1 MPALHERLG
10 QAELAELHG
19 THGAVPDRATL
30 NFAELLRELLAELAG
45 QNEHV
50 HKDRQEHDPEPAQDI
65 NHLLAG
71 SRHDQGDDDKHEGPE
86 HQVFAQAE
94 ARIHVVAGVALLR
107 PLVAQGQELLVTGVE
122 GLAHLR
128 PLVLDCL
135 ALSRLGGLAVL
146 GHQGPFA
153 GCFLGFA
160 LGRGRTLAQR
170 GILPGC
176 RFSGLLVYC
185 LLRRRRFLFTSEH
198 FNRIPCSQRGFG
210 AGIVFAMTPTPA
222 ANPSDAREPGP
233 GHPAGVINAD
243 ALRLSVTRSFD
254 ATLDRLKELV
264 AIPGIAWPSFDPAPL
279 EASAQAV
286 AELLRAAGLKEVQV
300 LRSIKEDGTPGG
312 PAVVARRQAA
322 NGKPTILLYAH
333 HDVQPPGDPAL
344 WETEPF
350 AAVERDGRLYGR
362 GAADDKAGI
371 MAHVAAYAAA
381 AEVLGREFGLG
392 VTFFFEGEEEAGS
405 PTFRSFLETHRE
417 LLRADVI
424 VVADSSNWKVG
435 IPALTTSL
443 RGLVDGTIEVQV
455 LEHAVHSGLF
465 GGPVLDAPT
474 LLSRLIAT
482 FHDEQGNVAIAG
494 LVSSETVGVELTE
507 AEYRADSSVLDGVRL
522 AGTGSIA
529 ARLWTK
535 PALSII
541 GFDAPAV
548 DVASNTL
555 LPRARAKFSLR
566 LAPGQ
571 APAAA
576 MEAMRRHVEANGPFG
591 AKVVFTPGESGN
603 PFLADTS
610 STAAKFAMWALGEA
624 WGVPAVEMGIGGSIP
639 FIADLMD
646 LYPDVQILVTGVED
660 PDSRAHSAN
669 ESLHIGDFRNAIVAE
684 ALLLAR
690 LNAEGLA

>member
-1 MPALHERLG
+1 MTPNPAPTPYDARTPDGGTPGSGPSVRSVDGAGLR
-10 QAELAELHG
+10 QA
-19 THGAVPDRATL
+19 
-30 NFAELLRELLAELAG
+30 
-45 QNEHV
+45 
-50 HKDRQEHDPEPAQDI
+50 
-65 NHLLAG
+65 
-71 SRHDQGDDDKHEGPE
+71 
-86 HQVFAQAE
+86 
-94 ARIHVVAGVALLR
+94 VASSFDS
-107 PLVAQGQELLVTGVE
+107 T
-122 GLAHLR
+122 
-128 PLVLDCL
+128 
-135 ALSRLGGLAVL
+135 LSRLK
-146 GHQGPFA
+146 
-153 GCFLGFA
+153 
-160 LGRGRTLAQR
+160 
-170 GILPGC
+170 
-176 RFSGLLVYC
+176 
-185 LLRRRRFLFTSEH
+185 
-198 FNRIPCSQRGFG
+198 
-210 AGIVFAMTPTPA
+210 
-222 ANPSDAREPGP
+222 D
-233 GHPAGVINAD
+233 
-243 ALRLSVTRSFD
+243 
-254 ATLDRLKELV
+254 LV

-279 EASAQAV
+279 DASAAAV
-286 AELLRAAGLKEVQV
+286 ADLLRKAGLDEVQI
-300 LRSIKEDGTPGG
+300 LRSNKEDGTPGG

-322 NGKPTILLYAH
+322 AGKPTILLYAH
-333 HDVQPPGDPAL
+333 HDVQPPGDPGL
-344 WETEPF
+344 WESEPF
-350 AAVERDGRLYGR
+350 AAVERNGRLYGR

-371 MAHVAAYAAA
+371 MAHVAAYTAAS
-381 AEVLGREFGLG
+381 EVLGEEFGLG

-405 PTFRSFLETHRE
+405 PTFRTFLETHRE

-435 IPALTTSL
+435 VPALTTSL

-455 LEHAVHSGLF
+455 LEHAVHSGMF

-482 FHDEQGNVAIAG
+482 LHDADGNVAIDG
-494 LVSSETVGVELTE
+494 LVGYDNAGVDLTE
-507 AEYRADSSVLDGVRL
+507 AEYRTDSSVLDGVRL

-571 APAAA
+571 EPAAA
-576 MEAMRRHVEANGPFG
+576 MDAVRRHVETNAPFG

-603 PFLADTS
+603 SFLADTS
-610 STAAKFAMWALGEA
+610 SAAAKSAMWALGEA

-639 FIADLMD
+639 FISDLVD

-669 ESLHIGDFRNAIVAE
+669 ESLHIGDFKNAVVAE

-690 LNAEGLA
+690 LNADGSA